1 VFARNARSRRLQQQL
16 RHLPPVDRQRGN
28 FTLADVGPDARRT
41 QIDRGRVPFHRHRLA
56 DAGGMQLEVQA
67 ELLPRSQR
75 HVGEFERLEAAERGR
90 DRVDRWLQIGDY
102 VAPVRR
108 RGDRAHVA
116 SFLILGRHG
125 CPRHERAGL
134 IEDRAREAGVA
145 LGIRDSRHDQQHRH
159 CGHENNL

>member
-1 VFARNARSRRLQQQL
+1 MRAELRSIAVACPSTVTVSLT
-16 RHLPPVDRQRGN
+16 P
-28 FTLADVGPDARRT
+28 
-41 QIDRGRVPFHRHRLA
+41 
-56 DAGGMQLEVQA
+56 AGCSSRSKA

-145 LGIRDSRHDQQHRH
+145 WAYEIPGTTSSIATAATKIICRDDR
-159 CGHENNL
+159 